1 MTHKLINKIKKEIA
15 DSKLPGQDAQLK
27 MISYKKK
34 LKPPAKDAKKA
45 GILILLYLKKKD
57 LFTVLIQRNKYP
69 GVHSGQISFPGGQ
82 KEKNDKDLIHT
93 AIREAEEELG
103 ADLTNIN
110 IIGTLTPLYIE
121 VSNFDVLPVIGW
133 LKGTPT
139 FKPDIKEVENI
150 IEIKL
155 KDLLDDKNID
165 FLNFTKFGKKIK
177 APCYSIKKFQIW
189 GATAMII
196 SELVEIIKIIEKK

>member
-1 MTHKLINKIKKEIA
+1 MAHKLIKKIKKEIV
-15 DSKLPGQDAQLK
+15 DNKLPGQDAQLK

-34 LKPPAKDAKKA
+34 LKTPGKNAKKA
-45 GILILLYLKKKD
+45 GILILLYLKKKE

-93 AIREAEEELG
+93 AIREAEEETG
-103 ADLTNIN
+103 VDLTNID
-110 IIGTLTPLYIE
+110 IIGNLTPLYIE

-133 LKGTPT
+133 LKETPS

-155 KDLLDDKNID
+155 KDLVNDKNIGYLH
-165 FLNFTKFGKKIK
+165 FIRLGRKIK
-177 APCYSIKKFQIW
+177 TPCYTIGNNKIW

-196 SELVEIIKIIEKK
+196 SELVTIIKKIDT